1 MTVDITLFFI
11 LLFVSIFL
19 ISQAL
24 ILPAAGQRAKHQ
36 ELAKRLNK
44 TKSNIDTESINLLKE
59 HYNKSLSPLD
69 RRLVAIPYFANL
81 KKMLELAGISIALS
95 DIAARTLLACL
106 FLAVI
111 GLYFSV
117 LWYFL
122 VIGFVLIVMSV
133 VFFVNWKITRR
144 LTKFEEQ
151 LPEALDIIRRMLQAG
166 QPLTQ
171 AFREVGEELPAPA
184 GEEFTNTFNLL
195 NFGYD
200 TKVAILNMADRVP
213 TVSMLA
219 FSSAVL
225 LQKDTGGNLS
235 ENLHKVSEVLR
246 ARFKLARKIKTLSA
260 ESRLSAWILVL
271 APFVLFGGLS
281 FVNPEYVEP
290 LYTDPRGLKIIGF
303 GMVSLVIGAFW
314 IRKVVNVEV

>member
-95 DIAARTLLACL
+95 DIAARTSLACL

-111 GLYFSV
+111 GQYFSV